1 MQNFIE
7 RHFNKIKGVTSCFD
21 RIVLTGTIP
30 GVCFAD
36 GMTMHLHKH
45 NIRIFDFTKW
55 AEPLRD
61 LIKDNAE
68 SVAADNGLKIDF
80 IRKKNF
86 RKEQSIKQIIE
97 QRGNHPGLVH
107 IFSAME
113 TCSSYEPWHN
123 KQTGK
128 TYIRGAQGRCLH
140 YYFYFIDKALGLCY
154 LRVPTWAPFRL
165 QLYFNGHN
173 QLAAKLDSKNIDYTM
188 LDNAFV
194 DIEDFDRAQKLS
206 DSLSVNQ
213 LHRII
218 DKYAT
223 AYCPVITKLKE
234 RFHWSIMQ
242 AEYATDIVFKK
253 QSDLSCIYEELTRTA
268 IHSVKAD
275 NIATFLGRKLHTS
288 YEGEMGND
296 FSTRIEGTRIKH
308 HMGPVSVKMYDKHK
322 IVLRIETTVNDVTFF
337 KHYRKVEH
345 RDGTLS
351 MKQAPLRKNIYS
363 LPALTE
369 LLAASNRRYID
380 YISAIDD
387 PACANKDI
395 DKISRSKKENGRS
408 FKGFNLFNKDDL
420 KLMQTVLK
428 GEFNISGFTSKLL
441 RKHMSNKTPNQ
452 ISRMLKRL
460 RIHGLIKKIGKT
472 YKYYLTKMG
481 RRVITAA
488 LKTKEMLLIP
498 LLRGSLL

>member
-21 RIVLTGTIP
+21 RVIFTGTIP
-30 GVCFAD
+30 GICFAD
-36 GMTMHLHKH
+36 GMTVHLRKH

-61 LIKDNAE
+61 LINENAKV
-68 SVAADNGLKIDF
+68 VASDNGLEIEF

-86 RKEQSIKQIIE
+86 RKEKVIKQIID

-128 TYIRGAQGRCLH
+128 TYIRGSQGRCLH

-173 QLAAKLDSKNIDYTM
+173 QLAAKLKSKNIDYTM
-188 LDNAFV
+188 LDNVFI
-194 DIEDFDRAQKLS
+194 DIEDFDKAQKLS

-218 DKYAT
+218 EKYAT
-223 AYCPVITKLKE
+223 TYCPVITELKE
-234 RFHWSIMQ
+234 NFHWSIMQ

-253 QSDLSCIYEELTRTA
+253 QSDLTCIYEELTRTA

-275 NIATFLGRKLHTS
+275 NIATFLGRKLYTS

-308 HMGPVSVKMYDKHK
+308 HMGPASVKMYDKHK
-322 IVLRIETTVNDVTFF
+322 LVLRIETTVNDVSFF

-345 RDGTLS
+345 RDGTTS
-351 MKQAPLRKNIYS
+351 MKQAPLRKSIYS
-363 LPALTE
+363 FPVLTD

-380 YISAIDD
+380 FISAIDD
-387 PACANKDI
+387 PTSANKDI
-395 DKISRSKKENGRS
+395 DKISRAKKKNGRS

-420 KLMQTVLK
+420 KLMQTVLR
-428 GEFNISGFTSKLL
+428 GEFNINGFTSKLL
-441 RKHMSNKTPNQ
+441 RKHMGNKTPNQ
-452 ISRMLKRL
+452 VSRMLKRL

-488 LKTKEMLLIP
+488 LKAKEMLLIP
-498 LLRGSLL
+498 LLRGNLN